1 MVSGFRMLGIL
12 TLDTRFPRIPGDVG
26 SPRTFPFPVRIVV
39 VRGANVEEIVHDR
52 NDAWLAP
59 FSQAIDSL
67 ADAGC
72 TGVVTTCGFLI
83 RWQAALAHSSRIP
96 VLTSSLLQLGLVQA
110 TLRAGSRVGVVTYS
124 ARDLDAEALQ
134 AAGAPID
141 TPIAGVPEDSYF
153 ASVIRH
159 GAPDLDR
166 DRMREDTVCAALRLL
181 DAHPDVGAIVLE
193 CANMP
198 PYRDAVR
205 IATGR
210 PVFDAAT
217 LITWF
222 HAGLAAPR
230 GAESS

>member
-1 MVSGFRMLGIL
+1 
-12 TLDTRFPRIPGDVG
+12 
-26 SPRTFPFPVRIVV
+26 VRIVV
-39 VRGANVEEIVHDR
+39 VRGARVEEVVHAR

-59 FSQAIDSL
+59 FSRAIDAL

-72 TGVVTTCGFLI
+72 TGVVTTCGFLV

-124 ARDLDAEALQ
+124 ARDLDAETLH
-134 AAGAPID
+134 AAGAPVD
-141 TPIAGVPEDSYF
+141 TPIAGVPEDGYF
-153 ASVIRH
+153 ATTIRH
-159 GAPDLDR
+159 GATVLDR
-166 DRMREDTVCAALRLL
+166 DRMQEDTVSAAVRLV

-210 PVFDAAT
+210 PVFDAAM

-230 GAESS
+230 GTQSS